1 MSLSFQIPWLFVLFA
16 AVLLIALAFYVY
28 RYTVPPVTTKK
39 RIVLSIFRSL
49 ALILLLA
56 AIFEP
61 LFRRSHTA
69 VTKPVIALLAD
80 NSLSMTLTDGNG
92 SREKTLR
99 SLLNSDALRSETD
112 EAELALYGFSP
123 SMRRVSGDSLRFA
136 GTTTDI
142 AGALRQLREK
152 APAALKAVLL
162 LSDGDYNSG
171 ESPLYEAE
179 KLGLPVFT
187 VGIGDSLDQKDIVI
201 EKLSTNSV
209 AYLQSSV
216 PLDATVKVSGF
227 ENQKLPV
234 RLLDEGRQIGM
245 EYIQLPPGIGN
256 RVGEYT
262 VHFTFTPEKSGI
274 RKYTVSAPA
283 QPGEVT
289 TKNNSK
295 SVLVKVLKNKMRV
308 AVIAAGPG
316 ADVSA
321 MMQALRADP
330 NIEATLAVQQP
341 NGDFGNRA
349 LSAAIP
355 FSSVDCVV
363 LIGYPSATTTASSV
377 NALLGIVTSRR
388 LPVMF
393 IGGRTLNLRL
403 LRTLTPVLPFQIS
416 SERMDEQLVF
426 PNVPAEE
433 ADNVLVHVGED
444 APFDWNKLPPIYAPL
459 GTFAPKPEAI
469 LLSTSKIEGIGI
481 NTPLL
486 AAGSI
491 MGEKS
496 VALLGYGLW
505 RWKLLGGASR
515 ETENFFDPWISNVI
529 RWLTTLDESQHVRID
544 PVKENFAQGEPIGFL
559 GQAYNANY
567 RPVDDAEVRVEVTST
582 SLNQRFEAIL
592 RPLENGRYEGELE
605 ALPEGEYAFVG
616 TAKSGETQLGKTEGR
631 FSVGEQSIEFLDT
644 KMNKPLMEQIASTSG
659 GRYADAADFSSL
671 MKDLHLRPFMKPEK
685 VSSTSET
692 ELWNLPSLLA
702 VIVALFG
709 IEWFLRK
716 RSGML

>member
-123 SMRRVSGDSLRFA
+123 SMRRVSGDSLHFA

-486 AAGSI
+486 VAGSI

-515 ETENFFDPWISNVI
+515 ETENFFDPWLSNVI
-529 RWLTTLDESQHVRID
+529 RWLTTLDESQHLRID

-659 GRYADAADFSSL
+659 GRYADAADVSSL